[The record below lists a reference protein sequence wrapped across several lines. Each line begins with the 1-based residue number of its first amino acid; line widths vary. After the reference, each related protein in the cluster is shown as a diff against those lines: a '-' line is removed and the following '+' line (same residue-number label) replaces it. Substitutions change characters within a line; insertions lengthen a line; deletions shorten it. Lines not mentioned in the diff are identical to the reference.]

1 MIYLKCPS
9 CGYIIGNRQVKYEA
23 KLNEINNNPNADEDT
38 KLLLKTQLID
48 SLGVKRYCCKM
59 RIITFKQLTEII
71 K

>member
-9 CGYIIGNRQVKYEA
+9 CGYIIGNRQVIYES
-23 KLNEINNNPNADEDT
+23 KLAEINNNTNIDEDE
-38 KLLLKTQLID
+38 KLVLKTQLVD

>member
-9 CGYIIGNRQVKYEA
+9 CGYIIGNRQIVYESTLDQIMNDPNTDDDE
-23 KLNEINNNPNADEDT
+23 KLVLKT
-38 KLLLKTQLID
+38 KLVD

-59 RIITFKQLTEII
+59 RIITFKQLTDII

>member
-9 CGYIIGNRQVKYEA
+9 CGYIIGNRQVIYES
-23 KLNEINNNPNADEDT
+23 KLDEIMNNPNTDDDE
-38 KLLLKTQLID
+38 KLVLKTQLVD

-59 RIITFKQLTEII
+59 RIITFKQLTDII

>member
-9 CGYIIGNRQVKYEA
+9 CGYIIGNRQVTYEL
-23 KLNEINNNPNADEDT
+23 KLDEINTNPNIDDDE
-38 KLLLKTQLID
+38 KLVLKTQLVD

-59 RIITFKQLTEII
+59 RIITFKQLTDII